1 MEELRESECM
11 WEGGRGR
18 MEGRKRSKEQG
29 GMRKKEGIRMDEEGK
44 RIEKGMGWGRM
55 EEGMKRDEEVLKKI
69 GRMEGRREEAKQNQ

>member
-29 GMRKKEGIRMDEEGK
+29 GMRKEGGRRRRMEKEGKGEG
-44 RIEKGMGWGRM
+44 GWG
-55 EEGMKRDEEVLKKI
+55 
-69 GRMEGRREEAKQNQ
+69 GRGRRKGGTKKR